1 MLITSV
7 IATFGF
13 AASIS
18 ALAFP
23 GNNNKPDTNT
33 TLPLPE
39 GKLRWHA
46 PAEMGNITIEGTH
59 AEVIAK
65 ISALRPIWQTNATH
79 YKEFREK
86 HRYNHTAETAL
97 GKRSNRYNQFCDQ
110 HQFEPGGALA
120 DYNIEMNNVEYIYR
134 HYGAGWCEAAPH
146 TCARFS
152 CSYNN
157 AIVMCNDEN
166 TPAII
171 PCSTLAQN
179 AAFVAGH
186 CRFDRISWDI
196 QGGGTTQIDPGDAS
210 TEGQAFYHN
219 PNYNVLVKYTDPG
232 KHC

>member
-1 MLITSV
+1 MLSTSL
-7 IATFGF
+7 IAIFGF
-13 AASIS
+13 VATIS
-18 ALAFP
+18 AGAIP
-23 GNNNKPDTNT
+23 ARSKPDVNT

-39 GKLRWHA
+39 GKIRWHA
-46 PAEMGNITIEGTH
+46 PAEMGNVTLEGTH
-59 AEVIAK
+59 AEVIAQ
-65 ISALRPIWQTNATH
+65 ISALKPHWQTNATY

-86 HRYNHTAETAL
+86 HRYNHTAETDSL
-97 GKRSNRYNQFCDQ
+97 SKRSNRYNQFCNQ
-110 HQFEPGGALA
+110 AQFEPGGNPAS
-120 DYNIEMNNVEYIYR
+120 YNIELQNIEYIYK
-134 HYGAGWCEAAPH
+134 HYGNGLCEATPH

-179 AAFVAGH
+179 ANFIAGDCKFADWYTVRNH
-186 CRFDRISWDI
+186 DGYNQF
-196 QGGGTTQIDPGDAS
+196 S